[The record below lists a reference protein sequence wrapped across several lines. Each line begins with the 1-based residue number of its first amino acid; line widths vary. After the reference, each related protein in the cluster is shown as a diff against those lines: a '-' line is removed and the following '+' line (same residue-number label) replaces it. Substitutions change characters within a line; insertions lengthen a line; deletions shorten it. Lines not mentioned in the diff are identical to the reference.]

1 MKHTP
6 FYAAIE
12 QYIRDNPEAAAHVA
26 DFVQAGL
33 TQALDEARSRAAD
46 MEVALALSLNS
57 QRSKLNE
64 ILLSK
69 LRKWQ
74 GKTSLEWGWLL
85 KEKSE

>member
-6 FYAAIE
+6 FYASIE
-12 QYIRDNPEAAAHVA
+12 AYIRENPEAAAHVA

-46 MEVALALSLNS
+46 MEVALAVSLPRRKPPPVAI
-57 QRSKLNE
+57 Q
-64 ILLSK
+64 K

-74 GKTSLEWGWLL
+74 GKTSLDWGWLL
-85 KEKSE
+85 EKSE